1 MTIGAYAKSKGLNKE
16 EYKNLKSNIKAIASA
31 LIQQIPQSQKG
42 NGMYY
47 PISDIMPYNTNTDIR
62 PYLLQE
68 LKQQGLETIENGTLY
83 RY

>member
-16 EYKNLKSNIKAIASA
+16 EFLNLKSNIKAIATA

-47 PISDIMPYNTNTDIR
+47 PISDIFPYNTNTEIK
-62 PYLLQE
+62 PFLLQE
-68 LKQQGLETIENGTLY
+68 MKQQGLETIENGTLY
-83 RY
+83 RF